1 MLQRSTTAYSTWDA
15 SFWSQQQE
23 DVDPACVFQPA
34 SAVEVAVG
42 LLLSEL
48 TLCPFAVKSGGHAAF
63 AGASNIQ
70 DGLTIDLV
78 GLNSTALSRNSTVA
92 SVGAGNRWLD
102 VYDWLDPMGLSVI
115 GGRVSDI
122 GVGGLTLGGKR

>member
-23 DVDPACVFQPA
+23 VDPACVFQPA
-34 SAVEVAVG
+34 STVEVAVG

-78 GLNSTALSRNSTVA
+78 GLNSTALSRNSTIA

-122 GVGGLTLGGKR
+122 GVGGLTLGGK

>member
-1 MLQRSTTAYSTWDA
+1 M
-15 SFWSQQQE
+15 
-23 DVDPACVFQPA
+23 
-34 SAVEVAVG
+34 EVAVG

-78 GLNSTALSRNSTVA
+78 GLNSTALSRNSTIA

-122 GVGGLTLGGKR
+122 GVGGLTLGGM

>member
-34 SAVEVAVG
+34 SAVEVAVS

-78 GLNSTALSRNSTVA
+78 GLNSTALSRNSTIA

-122 GVGGLTLGGKR
+122 GVGGLTLGGM

>member
-34 SAVEVAVG
+34 SAVEVAVS

>member
-34 SAVEVAVG
+34 SAVEVAVS

-78 GLNSTALSRNSTVA
+78 GLNSTALSRNSTIA

>member
-78 GLNSTALSRNSTVA
+78 GLNSTALSRNSTIA

-122 GVGGLTLGGKR
+122 GVGGLTLGGM